1 MNIFLRELRSNFKA
15 LLIWSGIVVLF
26 SYAGFAKF
34 SAYYGNP
41 EMLAVLD
48 ALPPAM
54 LAAFGMSSDM
64 ANLTTL
70 TGFYDIMITYFGL
83 VLGIAAAMWGS
94 DIISKEEREKTVEFS
109 LTLPVTR
116 GRVVTA
122 KIAAVLV
129 NCIVLLLVTWGI
141 TLVSAQSYAPDTE
154 FYNLLTLSI
163 LAFFL
168 MQLIFMALG
177 VFLGCAIKKH
187 KQAGSIAVWLL
198 LGTYFASVLA
208 GMSKDMEFLKY
219 FSPFKYFDP
228 VLMLRN
234 SSLEFAY
241 VLLSIAIIVVLIAGA
256 YLTYKR
262 RDLYI

>member
-1 MNIFLRELRSNFKA
+1 MNIFLREFRANLKS
-15 LLIWSGIVVLF
+15 LVIWSGIVILF
-26 SYAGFAKF
+26 VYVGFSKF

-54 LAAFGMSSDM
+54 LAAFGVDGTFL
-64 ANLTTL
+64 LTEL
-70 TGFYDIMITYFGL
+70 TGFYGIMITYFGL
-83 VLGIAAAMWGS
+83 ILGIAAAMWGS

-116 GRVVTA
+116 ARVVIAKTA
-122 KIAAVLV
+122 AALV
-129 NCIVLLLVTWGI
+129 NCLVLLLVTWGI
-141 TLVSAQSYAPDTE
+141 TLVSAQNYSPDSE
-154 FYNLLTLSI
+154 FYTFLKVSI

-168 MQLIFMALG
+168 IQLIFLALG
-177 VFLGCAIKKH
+177 IFLGCAMKRH
-187 KQAGSIAVWLL
+187 KRAGSLAVSIL

-228 VLMLRN
+228 ARMLRD
-234 SSLEFAY
+234 SGLELSY
-241 VLLSIAIIVVLIAGA
+241 ILLSVAIIVILGVGA
-256 YLTYKR
+256 FFTYQK